1 MLLFCGGETMIEYT
15 HAKAL
20 VTIQDDDHIYF
31 KKGNIYEILF
41 YNDNGTVELYCEPES
56 NDDSAPI
63 LCVNVS
69 LDDTVFEFL
78 VVEDDVDES

>member
-1 MLLFCGGETMIEYT
+1 MKEYT

-20 VTIQDDDHIYF
+20 VIIQDSDHIYF

-41 YNDNGTVELYCEPES
+41 HNDNGTVEVYCEPES

-63 LCVNVS
+63 LCVNIS
-69 LDDTVFEFL
+69 LNDPDFEFM
-78 VVEDDVDES
+78 VIEEEDIDEG